1 MKKLLIFLV
10 VFCCV
15 LISLVVPARSQ
26 DNGLFA
32 RVQEHKLDN
41 GLTVLL
47 MPEARAPVISVQIWY
62 RVGSRNEV
70 LGKTGLSHLLEHL
83 MFRGTEKYG
92 PKQFSSLLKKV
103 GADNNAFTSK
113 DYTAYFETGPKTN
126 LKLFLELEADR
137 MRNLKNKRR
146 VCS

>member
-1 MKKLLIFLV
+1 MKKLLIFLG
-10 VFCCV
+10 FFWCV
-15 LISLVVPARSQ
+15 AFSWDDPGPEVKIT
-26 DNGLFA
+26 DLFS

-47 MPEARAPVISVQIWY
+47 LPEPRAPVISVQVWY

-92 PKQFSSLLKKV
+92 PKVSF
-103 GADNNAFTSK
+103 
-113 DYTAYFETGPKTN
+113 
-126 LKLFLELEADR
+126 
-137 MRNLKNKRR
+137 R
-146 VCS
+146 V